1 MTIYLVKGR
10 GETTPRH
17 LRIYANHST
26 IVDFAEAEDATP
38 HLNISL
44 SEGEVGVVEY
54 PLRASAFASVHSV
67 SLFFVS
73 VASNLSGLLRLIHS
87 HRARQSAEN
96 LFRFSTSGSEGIAS
110 HNVRMVRRN

>member
-1 MTIYLVKGR
+1 MRPLMTSLTYTAAGR

-26 IVDFAEAEDATP
+26 IVDFEEAEDAVP

-54 PLRASAFASVHSV
+54 PLRASALCKSVGGESV
-67 SLFFVS
+67 QIFYVTEEEGTQKLEIR
-73 VASNLSGLLRLIHS
+73 AANAPDARIIDRLAEKSGGMQTT
-87 HRARQSAEN
+87 AR
-96 LFRFSTSGSEGIAS
+96 
-110 HNVRMVRRN
+110 

>member
-1 MTIYLVKGR
+1 MRPLTSLRSLTSSAAGR

-17 LRIYANHST
+17 LRIYANRST
-26 IVDFAEAEDATP
+26 IVDFEEAEDAVP

-54 PLRASAFASVHSV
+54 PLRASAFASVHAV

-73 VASNLSGLLRLIHS
+73 
-87 HRARQSAEN
+87 AE
-96 LFRFSTSGSEGIAS
+96 
-110 HNVRMVRRN
+110 